1 MTLPTTFA
9 TTHRFP
15 LEDDYFNFNTLP
27 LALPFCPTKPKQPP
41 LDLEALYDQL
51 DQAESLVFLD
61 TESTSGG
68 ARARLIEV
76 ACVEYTPEGKL
87 ISGLHFRCNP
97 HRRSTA
103 GAKRVHGIADCELEH
118 CKEFRHYAETLR
130 SYLKD
135 KLVVIHDQT
144 LDLQWLNK
152 EFQLLDPKA
161 EPIESTCKVVDS
173 LRLAQ
178 ALPSDRRKNGLD
190 ALIRWYGF
198 ERTSNHHDAYSDANY
213 LSKVFF
219 ELWWDLDDHLFGDT
233 SEASELRYA

>member
-9 TTHRFP
+9 TTHRYPF
-15 LEDDYFNFNTLP
+15 EGDYFNFNDLP
-27 LALPFCPTKPKQPP
+27 LALPYCPTKPKQPP

-68 ARARLIEV
+68 NRARLIEV

-103 GAKRVHGIADCELEH
+103 SAKRVHGIADCELEH

-130 SYLKD
+130 SYLKG

-152 EFQLLDPKA
+152 EFLLIDPKA

-173 LRLAQ
+173 LRLAK